1 MNQIERRKFKT
12 MNSVKLKQP
21 VSIYNDP
28 WESYNDV
35 KEHGQLTLRTW
46 P

>member
-1 MNQIERRKFKT
+1 

-28 WESYNDV
+28 WEV
-35 KEHGQLTLRTW
+35 KFIYI
-46 P
+46 

>member
-1 MNQIERRKFKT
+1 

-28 WESYNDV
+28 WEV
-35 KEHGQLTLRTW
+35 KFI
-46 P
+46 